1 MIRALFFG
9 VLALLFAAA
18 SAVPTVEQG
27 QDIIGDIINALGIGF
42 VSGIN
47 ITITL
52 ESLETNLISV
62 DVAIKNPLP
71 LELTIKEISSSAGFN
86 NTPLANFDHTFPS
99 PGLVVG
105 PLATKNSGSISN
117 VLVIPGVQD
126 ALGIVPFGVL
136 DLSNTNAKI
145 QAATIGG
152 FLGFPLE
159 LDGLNQDNVP
169 TNYNLELTSS

>member
-1 MIRALFFG
+1 MPCQYDFF
-9 VLALLFAAA
+9 LRN
-18 SAVPTVEQG
+18 EK
-27 QDIIGDIINALGIGF
+27 
-42 VSGIN
+42 
-47 ITITL
+47 
-52 ESLETNLISV
+52 SV
-62 DVAIKNPLP
+62 KNPLP
-71 LELTIKEISSSAGFN
+71 LELTIKEISSSAGLN

-145 QAATIGG
+145 Q
-152 FLGFPLE
+152 
-159 LDGLNQDNVP
+159 
-169 TNYNLELTSS
+169 